1 MAPERGAMTNG
12 PLQSSGER
20 ALSKEALLS
29 LYLPMV
35 MLSLGVGIAA
45 PVLPAYA
52 KSFDV
57 SFSTAALILIVQ
69 PWGSV
74 VSTFPTGYLIDRI
87 GRKPVL
93 LIGPLLTAL
102 SAFATAF
109 AWSFAVLLVFRFL
122 NGMAAQMW
130 QQSRLAMIA
139 DSAAD
144 SERARLIT
152 WMNSM
157 QRFSLL
163 FAPVIGGFAAGVD
176 LRLPFILHGVLVLLV
191 CAPTWFLVKET
202 APRDPGGATR
212 QDGDWRYVFSE
223 LKRPQLRW
231 FLAAQVFANMTRG
244 NIQGILN
251 LYMSYEYQRS
261 PQSLGIIAS
270 ATSLSNIPIGFL
282 TGGVMDRYGRKK
294 TVVPGFSGLALAGAF
309 LAFTAL
315 THAPFWVFLIG
326 YFLLNLSQAIT
337 SGNMQVLGAD
347 LAPARARGRFIGLWR
362 FMAEFGNAS
371 SPTMFSLFA
380 LLGYA
385 ASFSFTGVS
394 ALFVALI
401 IGLKMKETLAK
412 PAAAEPV
419 VVPKANVVAEEVAAK
434 P

>member
-1 MAPERGAMTNG
+1 MTNA
-12 PLQSSGER
+12 PLQPSGER
-20 ALSKEALLS
+20 AFSKEALLS

-45 PVLPAYA
+45 PVLPEYA

-74 VSTFPTGYLIDRI
+74 VSTFPTGYLIDRV
-87 GRKPVL
+87 GRKPIL
-93 LIGPLLTAL
+93 LMGPLLTAL

-163 FAPVIGGFAAGVD
+163 FAPVIGGFAAGID
-176 LRLPFILHGVLVLLV
+176 LRLPFILLGVLVLLV
-191 CAPTWFLVKET
+191 CAPTYFVVKET
-202 APRDPGGATR
+202 APAAGDAT
-212 QDGDWRYVFSE
+212 QKDSDWRYVFSE

-270 ATSLSNIPIGFL
+270 ATGVSNIPIGFV
-282 TGGVMDRYGRKK
+282 TGGIMDRYGRKK
-294 TVVPGFSGLALAGAF
+294 TVVPGFSGLAVSAAF

-315 THAPFWVFLIG
+315 THSPFWVFLLG
-326 YFLLNLSQAIT
+326 YFMLNLSQAIT

-362 FMAEFGNAS
+362 FMAEMGNAS

-385 ASFSFTGVS
+385 VSFSFTSVA
-394 ALFVALI
+394 ALLVALI
-401 IGLKMKETLAK
+401 IGFKMKETLSTPTK
-412 PAAAEPV
+412 VESV
-419 VVPKANVVAEEVAAK
+419 VVPPDTASIAKDVAAK

>member
-1 MAPERGAMTNG
+1 MTG
-12 PLQSSGER
+12 QPLRPVGER

-29 LYLPMV
+29 IYLPMV

-45 PVLPAYA
+45 PVLPEYA

-74 VSTFPTGYLIDRI
+74 VSTFPTGYLIDRV
-87 GRKPVL
+87 GRKPIL
-93 LIGPLLTAL
+93 LLGPVLTAL

-109 AWSFAVLLVFRFL
+109 AWSFAALLLFRFL

-157 QRFSLL
+157 QRFSML

-191 CAPTWFLVKET
+191 CAPALLMAKET
-202 APRDPGGATR
+202 APRGAAGVK
-212 QDGDWRYVFSE
+212 QQGGDWRYVFSE
-223 LKRPQLRW
+223 LRRPQLRW

-251 LYMSYEYQRS
+251 LYMSYEYHRS
-261 PQSLGIIAS
+261 PQSLGVIAS
-270 ATSLSNIPIGFL
+270 ATSVSNIPIGFL
-282 TGGVMDRYGRKK
+282 TGGIMDRYGRKK
-294 TVVPGFSGLALAGAF
+294 TVVPGFSGLALSGAF
-309 LAFTAL
+309 LAITAL
-315 THAPFWVFLIG
+315 LHAPFWVFLVG

-362 FMAEFGNAS
+362 FMAELGNAS

-380 LLGYA
+380 LVGYA
-385 ASFSFTGVS
+385 ASFSFTGIA

-401 IGLKMKETLAK
+401 IGLKMKETLAVPERIEVPVATNAGAEDA
-412 PAAAEPV
+412 PARP
-419 VVPKANVVAEEVAAK
+419 
-434 P
+434 